1 MERTCHNS
9 PLRQRH
15 GKNLIHDIRVAANT
29 HRPVLYAD
37 ELRGGIRLEND
48 YLVTNDGVELLSD
61 FDLRL

>member
-1 MERTCHNS
+1 
-9 PLRQRH
+9 
-15 GKNLIHDIRVAANT
+15 
-29 HRPVLYAD
+29 VLYAD